1 MSNQNRK
8 EGHAVKKR
16 LICCMLTLVLAAGM
30 LGAGFS
36 YYEFVSRTIC
46 AESTA
51 HLVEIFHQAN
61 QRFLPAQF
69 ETAEVSFFLLV
80 LQFLPAESLR
90 AQLKVFQNSIE
101 SP

>member
-61 QRFLPAQF
+61 QTLYNLVSNNWRRLRMWAPYLK
-69 ETAEVSFFLLV
+69 TA
-80 LQFLPAESLR
+80 
-90 AQLKVFQNSIE
+90 
-101 SP
+101 